1 MFDWRNHYREFIGV
15 ALLIGLG
22 IVGWFA
28 RGLFTGPEV
37 SAQAAAFSSERT
49 EADKAYIRQDWSGAE
64 EHYRAMTERDPYNG
78 YAWYSLGDSIW
89 RQGRRLLNDRDRTSR
104 AIVPDPARIDELN
117 GEIRKLG
124 EKAIAC
130 FSRAQDTGRF
140 RILAGQRIAEIYT
153 AIGEK
158 RLAVEMLTKCFD
170 DGMMIRGLRNIAEF
184 VPLRGDPEFEEL
196 ASRDPRPPIRGAG
209 PPPVPAMGGGAD
221 R

>member
-1 MFDWRNHYREFIGV
+1 MNQRLGMLMFDWRNHYRELIGV

-49 EADKAYIRQDWSGAE
+49 EADKAYTRQDWNGAE

-140 RILAGQRIAEIYT
+140 RILAGQMIAEIYT

-158 RLAVEMLTKCFD
+158 RLAVEM
-170 DGMMIRGLRNIAEF
+170 
-184 VPLRGDPEFEEL
+184 
-196 ASRDPRPPIRGAG
+196 
-209 PPPVPAMGGGAD
+209 
-221 R
+221 